1 MKPDQTF
8 LGVAIA
14 LLILAVIFFVIERLA
29 GRGRGRAQPYFR
41 QGWVTDVVYWFTTV
55 LLTKPLTRF
64 ALLVPL
70 SVLVVLK
77 LTDVETLKRGI
88 YSGFGPLSRQPV
100 WLQAVQIYALAD
112 FIAYW
117 THRLFHS
124 GRWWPFHA
132 VHHSS
137 EDLDWL
143 GSLRVHPVNDLV
155 NKFLQTSPL
164 LLLGYNPLV
173 TLSTAPVLTF
183 YAIFLHANVNWD
195 FGPLRAVIAT
205 PVFHRWHH
213 SREREAWDKNFAG
226 LFPLWDLLFGTYY
239 MPKGRYPENFGIC
252 EPMPASWLGQMWEPF
267 AWLARRA
274 RKVNPAHNPSPA
286 DNPHHLS

>member
-1 MKPDQTF
+1 MKTEKSF
-8 LGVAIA
+8 LQVLIG
-14 LLILAVIFFVIERLA
+14 LLVLAAIFFVIERIV
-29 GRGRGRAQPYFR
+29 GRGRNRAQPVFR
-41 QGWVTDVVYWFTTV
+41 SGWLTDVVYWFTTV
-55 LLTKPLTRF
+55 LFTKPFVRLM
-64 ALLVPL
+64 LILPL
-70 SVLVVLK
+70 SVLILANVTSLDVVK
-77 LTDVETLKRGI
+77 LGTYAG
-88 YSGFGPLSRQPV
+88 YGPLSRQPI
-100 WLQAVQIYALAD
+100 WLQAIQIYLLVD
-112 FIAYW
+112 FTAYW

-155 NKFLQTSPL
+155 NKLAQVTPV

-195 FGPLRAVIAT
+195 FGPLRSVIAT

-213 SREREAWDKNFAG
+213 SKDRAAWDKNFAG

-239 MPKGRYPENFGIC
+239 MPKDRYPENFGIC
-252 EPMPASWLGQMWEPF
+252 EPMPKSYLGQLWEPF
-267 AWLARRA
+267 AWLLRRSK
-274 RKVNPAHNPSPA
+274 KVDPK
-286 DNPHHLS
+286 

>member
-1 MKPDQTF
+1 MKTEKSF
-8 LGVAIA
+8 LQVLIG
-14 LLILAVIFFVIERLA
+14 LLVLAAIFFVIERIV
-29 GRGRGRAQPYFR
+29 GRGRNRAQPVFR
-41 QGWVTDVVYWFTTV
+41 SGWLTDVVYWFTTI
-55 LLTKPLTRF
+55 LFTKPFVRLM
-64 ALLVPL
+64 LILPL
-70 SVLVVLK
+70 SVLILANVTSLDVVK
-77 LTDVETLKRGI
+77 LGTYAG
-88 YSGFGPLSRQPV
+88 YGPLSRQPI
-100 WLQAVQIYALAD
+100 WLQAIQIYLLVD
-112 FIAYW
+112 FTAYW
-117 THRLFHS
+117 THRLFHR

-155 NKFLQTSPL
+155 NKIAQVTPV

-195 FGPLRAVIAT
+195 FGPLRSVIAT

-213 SREREAWDKNFAG
+213 SKDRAAWDKNFAG

-239 MPKGRYPENFGIC
+239 MPKDRYPENFGIC
-252 EPMPASWLGQMWEPF
+252 EPMPKSYLGQLWEPF
-267 AWLARRA
+267 AWLLRRSK
-274 RKVNPAHNPSPA
+274 KVDPK
-286 DNPHHLS
+286 